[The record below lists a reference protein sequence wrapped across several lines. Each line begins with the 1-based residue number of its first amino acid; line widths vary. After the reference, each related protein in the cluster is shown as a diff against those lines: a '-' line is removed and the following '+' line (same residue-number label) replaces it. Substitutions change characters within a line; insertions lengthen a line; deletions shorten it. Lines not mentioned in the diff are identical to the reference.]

1 MKLKSSKR
9 LNCMH
14 VCRSFSLYLMRHAIG
29 QKILL
34 WCKPYICWICVSM
47 NVYVSMHVFY
57 KSCWSNLVFLLP
69 ISILSAYILIT
80 SMCLLK
86 FSAYILLLLITTTT
100 QLLYSLCLCRNKIR
114 NNILTCAL
122 QGYWSWSSTFRH
134 ETVKRYAFEHITDY
148 LNIMILRDIL
158 NSTYIL

>member
-1 MKLKSSKR
+1 MIVSEFLANGFEFEFVITIGVPDYLSRSSG
-9 LNCMH
+9 LT
-14 VCRSFSLYLMRHAIG
+14 FSIEANL
-29 QKILL
+29 
-34 WCKPYICWICVSM
+34 
-47 NVYVSMHVFY
+47 
-57 KSCWSNLVFLLP
+57 LVFLLP
-69 ISILSAYILIT
+69 ISLLSAYILIT

-122 QGYWSWSSTFRH
+122 QRYWSWSSTFRH
-134 ETVKRYAFEHITDY
+134 ETVKRYAFEHNTHY